1 MVDLNALIPPNSNL
15 FLDNTLAIN
24 DKGEIGGLAVPP
36 DCANENDAHCGHA
49 YVLVPCDQDRSDE
62 EGCQEQ
68 DEATTSTIQGSPEPV
83 SQVPYGQRHP
93 SESRPPYAP
102 DLEVRSLASGQLGS
116 AASTEEVQ

>member
-83 SQVPYGQRHP
+83 SQVP
-93 SESRPPYAP
+93 
-102 DLEVRSLASGQLGS
+102 LLAIDVGATPKRIASPIRTRFGS
-116 AASTEEVQ
+116 AFIGVGTTGKRRIY